1 MFYCSGFNKKEGL
14 MKPFE
19 LIISVNGEGQSKL
32 GFDGPGKKE
41 ITTSQVVG
49 YLAAELEKYELMIA
63 TDRTIKTITKQM
75 SGIQVVKDIPMKL
88 RGKKQ

>member
-1 MFYCSGFNKKEGL
+1 

-19 LIISVNGEGQSKL
+19 LIIAVNGEGQSKL

-63 TDRTIKTITKQM
+63 TDRVIKEVAKKM
-75 SGIQVVKDIPMKL
+75 GNSGIQIAQNIPP
-88 RGKKQ
+88 RFKKQ